1 MINKK
6 EFEKANQIY
15 KSIEIPEE
23 LANIVDQEIH
33 KHKYQEK
40 VVYKYKKN
48 WMKYSLISAAACF
61 LFLIT
66 AVNSSEVFAK
76 SMSEIPLIGK
86 VVDILTVRSYEETTT
101 ENTLEVNIP
110 AIDSNDEISRKVN
123 QIIEEKI
130 ENYVQEAKERVLE
143 YKEAFLATGG
153 TEEEFEKHNID
164 IKVDYDVKYQG
175 NDMVSFL
182 LYGTESWNNA
192 NYVME
197 YYTVSLSKDK
207 VLTLEDVLGEEYIRI
222 ANESIVKEM
231 SQRMKENENYI
242 YFDDEQGGFTT
253 VKDTTKFYLNNKGEV
268 VVVFDKYEVAPGFM
282 GIQEFIIGNN

>member
-1 MINKK
+1 MISKK
-6 EFEKANQIY
+6 EFDEAKKIY

-23 LANIVDQEIH
+23 LSKIVDLEIH
-33 KHKYQEK
+33 KHNHIGN
-40 VVYKYKKN
+40 VPNKYKRN
-48 WMKYSLISAAACF
+48 WMKYSLIGVAASF
-61 LFLIT
+61 VFIIT

-86 VVDILTVRSYEETTT
+86 VVDILTVRSYDETTI
-101 ENTLEVNIP
+101 ESTLEVNIP
-110 AIDSNDEISRKVN
+110 AIDSKDEISRKVN

-130 ENYVQEAKERVLE
+130 RNYVKEAKERVGE

-153 TEEEFEKHNID
+153 TEEEFEKHNIE

-182 LYGTESWNNA
+182 LYGTESWNSA

-197 YYTVSLSKDK
+197 YYTVSLSKNK
-207 VLTLEDVLGEEYIRI
+207 VLTLEDVLGRDYVKI
-222 ANESIVKEM
+222 ANESIVDEM
-231 SQRMKENENYI
+231 SRRMKENENYI
-242 YFDDEQGGFTT
+242 YFDIEQGGFTT
-253 VKDTTKFYLNNKGEV
+253 VKDTTKFYLNSKGEV

-282 GIQEFIIGNN
+282 GLQEFIVENR